1 MSDVDTIEGVEMAT
15 DDGGAMDKLAE
26 TTGVDAKE
34 AFSAL
39 RSKELLIPAALSAAG
54 ALAAAKGPAFVRKL
68 SGESGDAAAKLGERA
83 AAGAKD
89 ALGASMG
96 LPGKAMKKAVGKDGE
111 DGKKTRRLPI
121 ERWTDVAVPVE
132 RAYAAWND
140 FEQFPS
146 FMHRVLRVEQ
156 RDDDVVSWDEKIW
169 FSTREWEGYITDRRE
184 NDRIAWITT
193 KGMSHRGVVS
203 FHRIGE
209 NLTRVMVTMEFVPQG
224 VLEKMASGLRFV
236 KRAVESDLAR
246 FKAFVEMEDA
256 RGLKYRP
263 ATDGDGSDA
272 RSRRS
277 SRDDAS
283 RDEEREERRGRREQ
297 RREALVGN

>member
-1 MSDVDTIEGVEMAT
+1 MAT
-15 DDGGAMDKLAE
+15 GLDGAMDKLSE
-26 TTGVDAKE
+26 VGGGRRE
-34 AFSAL
+34 MLSAL
-39 RSKELLIPAALSAAG
+39 RSKELLIPAALSAAS
-54 ALAAAKGPAFVRKL
+54 ALAAAKGPGLLRKL
-68 SGESGDAAAKLGERA
+68 SGEGDDLASRLGERA

-89 ALGASMG
+89 ALGTTAG
-96 LPGKAMKKAVGKDGE
+96 LPGKALKKAVGKGDGE
-111 DGKKTRRLPI
+111 GKKTRRLPV
-121 ERWTDVAVPVE
+121 ERWTDVAVPIE

-146 FMHRVLRVEQ
+146 FMHRVLRVE
-156 RDDDVVSWDEKIW
+156 RRADDAVSWEEKIW
-169 FSTREWEGYITDRRE
+169 FSTREWEGRITERRE

-193 KGMSHRGVVS
+193 KGMSHRGIVS
-203 FHRIGE
+203 FHRLGD

-263 ATDGDGSDA
+263 ADEKRGGSNGG
-272 RSRRS
+272 RRRRS
-277 SRDDAS
+277 NDSGSRED
-283 RDEEREERRGRREQ
+283 EREQRRSRREQ
-297 RREALVGN
+297 RRGALVG